1 MDIRKEETDGIV
13 TLALVGDF
21 DTTDTDWFS
30 AEIAE
35 AIDEGHFRVL
45 LDLGG
50 LEFINSTALGTLLRS
65 QKRLAQY
72 GGGLAATGASSDVEK
87 TFRILQLDRKI
98 PLFPSEEEAFDHLK
112 SLSPEG
118 VSASGEE
125 VEFRLS
131 VSEAVLGPRARRA
144 RLESLHEDGLV
155 LAFENLESLD
165 PEAAFPAGAEME
177 LRFRLPLYHQSHVF
191 RADGRLDRFEPL
203 GRETIL
209 LHVSFRDLSET
220 DREAVRQYVKDLRFL
235 KGDD

>member
-1 MDIRKEETDGIV
+1 MDIRKEVTDGILI
-13 TLALVGDF
+13 LALVGDF
-21 DTTDTDWFS
+21 DTTETDWFS
-30 AEIAE
+30 AEISE
-35 AIDEGHFRVL
+35 AIDGGHFRVL

-50 LEFINSTALGTLLRS
+50 LEFINSTALGTLLRA

-72 GGGLAATGASSDVEK
+72 GGGLAATGASSDVAK

-98 PLFPSEEEAFDHLK
+98 PLFPTADAATDHLK

-125 VEFRLS
+125 VEFR
-131 VSEAVLGPRARRA
+131 VAGAEDVLGPRPRRA
-144 RLESLHEDGLV
+144 RLESLHEEGLV
-155 LAFENLESLD
+155 FAFENLEGIDS
-165 PEAAFPAGAEME
+165 EAAFPNGAAVE

-191 RADGRLDRFEPL
+191 RAEGSLVRHEPL
-203 GRETIL
+203 GRETVL
-209 LHVSFRDLSET
+209 LHVVFRDLSET